1 VWFAPASAFEEL
13 TPEQWWRVIAGLQS
27 SGDLGA
33 VQDAV
38 LPLVGLYPACPLAPL
53 CADRT
58 SSAEDLHTYLGDFRR
73 MLAGL
78 FDKATKEATLMQANA
93 IYIAFAT
100 DLLKVAPHVS
110 LANFPAVA
118 DYPDTEEA
126 RRVGSGVRSAI
137 NGFFGYGE
145 LQSSAWARYF
155 WKRGLEI
162 DACVVRS
169 TEDEQ
174 ERT

>member
-1 VWFAPASAFEEL
+1 
-13 TPEQWWRVIAGLQS
+13 
-27 SGDLGA
+27 
-33 VQDAV
+33 V

-78 FDKATKEATLMQANA
+78 FDKATK
-93 IYIAFAT
+93 
-100 DLLKVAPHVS
+100 V
-110 LANFPAVA
+110 
-118 DYPDTEEA
+118 
-126 RRVGSGVRSAI
+126 